1 MSGVY
6 FWCARTVWLCFIK
19 IYILSIMR
27 SKISTNVFVDK
38 GTAVRE
44 LRNSL
49 SQNSMHFRTWST
61 GEESILQTLTALSLA
76 YASVL
81 ELLNGSMW

>member
-19 IYILSIMR
+19 ISILSIMR

-61 GEESILQTLTALSLA
+61 VQSLQTLMALSLA